1 MIIVIMC
8 EIIVTMCVLIAIM
21 CVIIGAIIVIMCD
34 DCDRPVPS
42 PQPRSLLSSAPSS
55 APLLPQPRSMVL
67 RFLRVEEFVRGGRPP
82 PPQGRWRRA
91 GRGQHP
97 PSLWPLSALWCLS
110 LCVALGLMR
119 SICVLLGLGR
129 NLGTWWPRR
138 ALGELFRFP

>member
-1 MIIVIMC
+1 MCVIIVIMC

-67 RFLRVEEFVRGGRPP
+67 RFLRVEEFVRGGDRLLL
-82 PPQGRWRRA
+82 
-91 GRGQHP
+91 RGGGGVQ
-97 PSLWPLSALWCLS
+97 A
-110 LCVALGLMR
+110 VG
-119 SICVLLGLGR
+119 SIHQVFG
-129 NLGTWWPRR
+129 P
-138 ALGELFRFP
+138 